1 MTPKKPQSDK
11 PWWIDY
17 LVKNKEWVIVICILF
32 GPEVKQVITHY
43 TGMHFSQDAIEST
56 MILQKLD
63 GLSAKLDDVAGTVKV
78 NSGRITVL
86 ENHDLTYEPPSQNY
100 HENHSWRNHHEDSHS
115 IAQNGHNHG
124 EPR

>member
-1 MTPKKPQSDK
+1 MTPKKPQLDK

-86 ENHDLTYEPPSQNY
+86 ENRDLTYEPSSQNY
-100 HENHSWRNHHEDSHS
+100 HENHSWRNRHEDSHS